1 MIANNYRK
9 FPEALALQL
18 VLQWGH
24 RLVWALPRPTTRIL
38 RAIRAAR
45 SKAFAAAGRVTYP
58 VKRVTPSWIRE
69 ADKRAKTLGQM
80 VRKAQRALNFDA
92 PKKLNPFAQRI
103 ADMREKS
110 DRYTFQL
117 SA

>member
-1 MIANNYRK
+1 MIASNYRK

-45 SKAFAAAGRVTYP
+45 GAAFKAAGRVVYP
-58 VKRVTPSWIRE
+58 VKRVAPAWVRE
-69 ADKRAKTLGQM
+69 VGKRARALGAM
-80 VRKAQRALNFDA
+80 VRKAQRPLDFNA
-92 PKKLNPFAQRI
+92 PRKLNAFAQRI
-103 ADMREKS
+103 ADMRETF
-110 DRYTFQL
+110 DRYVFNI

>member
-1 MIANNYRK
+1 MIASNYRK

-45 SKAFAAAGRVTYP
+45 SKAFAAAGRVAYP
-58 VKRVTPSWIRE
+58 VKRVTPRWARE
-69 ADKRAKTLGQM
+69 AGKRARALGQM
-80 VRKAQRALNFDA
+80 VRKAQRALSFDA
-92 PKKLNPFAQRI
+92 PKKINPFAQRI
-103 ADMREKS
+103 ADIRELV
-110 DRYTFQL
+110 DRYTFQI